1 MATDKCDAL
10 AVQSGGRLES
20 WMTNPPKPAMWHF
33 TPAQRDEFAKAIEA
47 EVRKEDEALI
57 RQMLEAAELG
67 RTLVL
72 TGGVFTAP
80 ELALLATAITAA
92 RARLLDSDLSRL
104 TERGKEAWK
113 GVDPQKLRETRA
125 L

>member
-1 MATDKCDAL
+1 MLTPERITELHAKWKREPN
-10 AVQSGGRLES
+10 SG
-20 WMTNPPKPAMWHF
+20 WK
-33 TPAQRDEFAKAIEA
+33 DFARTVEA
-47 EVRKEDEALI
+47 EVRKEDADLI

-80 ELALLATAITAA
+80 ELALLAAAVAAA
-92 RARLLDSDLSRL
+92 RARLLDSDLSHL

-113 GVDPQKLRETRA
+113 GVDPQKLRETGA

>member
-1 MATDKCDAL
+1 MLTPEQIDKAYRDVWSTVPHA
-10 AVQSGGRLES
+10 GRL
-20 WMTNPPKPAMWHF
+20 TA
-33 TPAQRDEFAKAIEA
+33 FARAIEA

-57 RQMLEAAELG
+57 RKMLEAMINAQLDAQYGNAYG
-67 RTLVL
+67 RCDTSK
-72 TGGVFTAP
+72 FDAQ
-80 ELALLATAITAA
+80 ITAA

-113 GVDPQKLRETRA
+113 GVDPQKLRETGA